1 METKYFGEFRDVYS
15 KAVSEMYSQFKETH
29 PMEKYVGRLARC
41 GWGEVSEVVGY
52 CRRSDGSYALIV
64 DFSESGG
71 WTSLEPNDVIF
82 KECESYWYA
91 SVNNLID

>member
-1 METKYFGEFRDVYS
+1 METRYFGESGDAYP
-15 KAVSEMYSQFKETH
+15 KAVSGTYPQSGETH
-29 PMEKYVGRLARC
+29 PLEKYAGRLARS

-52 CRRSDGSYALIV
+52 SRRSDGSYALIV
-64 DFSESGG
+64 DFSGRGG

-91 SVNNLID
+91 GVNNLID

>member
-1 METKYFGEFRDVYS
+1 MEKYS
-15 KAVSEMYSQFKETH
+15 KAVSEMYSQFKQREAH
-29 PMEKYVGRLARC
+29 PMEKYIGKLARSGC
-41 GWGEVSEVVGY
+41 GEVLEVVGY
-52 CRRSDGSYALIV
+52 CGRSDGSYALIV
-64 DFSESGG
+64 DYSESGG